1 MKLDKINL
9 SNIKDNNSVS
19 LISGNKN
26 KMKIENLKN
35 KQSNTVKFLSN
46 SEQSDSDLINK
57 NSINIFN
64 PALVDQFGNIKD
76 NINEKKGE

>member
-19 LISGNKN
+19 LISANKN

-64 PALVDQFGNIKD
+64 PALIDQFENIKN